1 MDNQELETMRF
12 SFEKM
17 NQRRLKNQSNSK
29 IIKQREKVKK
39 IRQYSI
45 ENMDS
50 LIDLA
55 KTNLEMNGIECFY
68 AENSDD
74 ACELIYDVVKDEDVV
89 VKAKSNTLREINL
102 NSFLDNKNI
111 QLIETDLGDRI
122 LQLNPSNRKPS
133 HPTGPISHF
142 NIKRIQKIIFDKFGE
157 ELSDNPFE
165 IMKYVRSNVLN
176 NIKKSNIGITG
187 ANAIAA
193 EDGSLIMVHNEG
205 NISLLSLKDT
215 HIIVAGIDKIV
226 NTIEEAMTVVKLET
240 MYATGTNV
248 TSYINVISAPS
259 KTADIE
265 KKLLKGMY
273 GAKRVILILLDNG
286 RSNALDECLL
296 CIGCGSCLIS
306 CPVYNTVGND
316 FGYKGYLGGRGVAIS
331 NFLENGKISKDS
343 GLYMCTLCGLCVLEC
358 PVSTPTPEIIEKIRT
373 NVNNLG
379 EQLDVHNRIKENI
392 KSTGKPFEKH

>member
-142 NIKRIQKIIFDKFGE
+142 NTKRIQKIID
-157 ELSDNPFE
+157 
-165 IMKYVRSNVLN
+165 
-176 NIKKSNIGITG
+176 
-187 ANAIAA
+187 
-193 EDGSLIMVHNEG
+193 
-205 NISLLSLKDT
+205 
-215 HIIVAGIDKIV
+215 
-226 NTIEEAMTVVKLET
+226 
-240 MYATGTNV
+240 
-248 TSYINVISAPS
+248 
-259 KTADIE
+259 
-265 KKLLKGMY
+265 
-273 GAKRVILILLDNG
+273 
-286 RSNALDECLL
+286 
-296 CIGCGSCLIS
+296 
-306 CPVYNTVGND
+306 
-316 FGYKGYLGGRGVAIS
+316 
-331 NFLENGKISKDS
+331 
-343 GLYMCTLCGLCVLEC
+343 
-358 PVSTPTPEIIEKIRT
+358 
-373 NVNNLG
+373 
-379 EQLDVHNRIKENI
+379 
-392 KSTGKPFEKH
+392 

>member
-1 MDNQELETMRF
+1 MDRQELETMRF

-17 NQRRLKNQSNSK
+17 NKRRLKNQSNSK
-29 IIKQREKVKK
+29 INKQREKVKK
-39 IRQYSI
+39 IRKNSV
-45 ENMDS
+45 ENRNS
-50 LIDLA
+50 LINLA
-55 KTNLEMNGIECFY
+55 KTNLEGNGIEYFF
-68 AENSDD
+68 AKDSEE
-74 ACELIYDVVKDEDVV
+74 ACKLIYDIIKDEEVV

-102 NSFLDNKNI
+102 NSFLDSKNI
-111 QLIETDLGDRI
+111 SIIETDLGDRI
-122 LQLNPSNRKPS
+122 LQLNPLNHKPS

-142 NIKRIQKIIFDKFGE
+142 NIKKIQKIIFDEFGE
-157 ELSDNPFE
+157 EISDNPFE
-165 IMKYVRSNVLN
+165 IMEYIKSNVLE
-176 NIKKSNIGITG
+176 NIEKSNVGISG

-215 HIIVAGIDKIV
+215 HIIVAGIDKLV
-226 NTIEEAMTVVKLET
+226 NTIEEAMAVVKLET
-240 MYATGTNV
+240 IYATGTNV

-265 KKLLKGMY
+265 KQLLKGMY

-286 RSNALDECLL
+286 RSNALNECLL
-296 CIGCGSCLIS
+296 CIGCGNCLIS
-306 CPVYNTVGND
+306 CPVYNSVGND

-331 NFLENGKISKDS
+331 NFLEDGKISKNS

-358 PVSTPTPEIIEKIRT
+358 PVSTPTPEIIEKIRF
-373 NVNNLG
+373 NVNQLG
-379 EQLDVHNRIKENI
+379 EQLEVHEKIKENI

>member
-1 MDNQELETMRF
+1 MDKQELETMRF

-29 IIKQREKVKK
+29 INKQREKVKK
-39 IRQYSI
+39 IRQNSV
-45 ENMDS
+45 ENRNS
-50 LIDLA
+50 LIKLTE
-55 KTNLEMNGIECFY
+55 KNLKRNGIEFLY
-68 AENSDD
+68 AKDAND
-74 ACELIYDVVKDEDVV
+74 ACELIYDIIKDENLV

-102 NSFLDNKNI
+102 TSFLDNKNI
-111 QLIETDLGDRI
+111 PVIETDLGDRI
-122 LQLNPSNRKPS
+122 LQLNHSNNKPS

-142 NIKRIQKIIFDKFGE
+142 NTKKIQKIIFDEFGKAISE
-157 ELSDNPFE
+157 NPCE
-165 IMKYVRSNVLN
+165 IMEYIKTNVINSIQKSNV
-176 NIKKSNIGITG
+176 GITG

-205 NISLLSLKDT
+205 NIGLLSLKNT

-226 NTIEEAMTVVKLET
+226 NTIEEAISVVKLET

-248 TSYINVISAPS
+248 TSYINVISSPS

-265 KKLLKGMY
+265 KNLLKGMY

-286 RSNALDECLL
+286 RSDALNECLL
-296 CIGCGSCLIS
+296 CIGCGNCLIS

-331 NFLENGKISKDS
+331 NFLENAKTSKDS

-358 PVSTPTPEIIEKIRT
+358 PVSTPTPEIIEKIRI
-373 NVNNLG
+373 NVTHLG
-379 EQLDVHNRIKENI
+379 EQLESHEKIKDNI
-392 KSTGKPFEKH
+392 KSTGKPFENH

>member
-1 MDNQELETMRF
+1 MDKQEIETMRF

-17 NQRRLKNQSNSK
+17 SQRRLKNQSNSK
-29 IIKQREKVKK
+29 INNQREKVKK
-39 IRQYSI
+39 IRQNSI
-45 ENMDS
+45 ENKEL
-50 LIDLA
+50 LINLA
-55 KTNLEMNGIECFY
+55 KKNLEENGIECFY
-68 AENSDD
+68 AKDSKD
-74 ACELIYDVVKDEDVV
+74 ACELIYDIVKEEDVL

-102 NSFLDNKNI
+102 TSFLDSKNI
-111 QLIETDLGDRI
+111 SVIETDLGDRI
-122 LQLNPSNRKPS
+122 LQLNPSNPKPS

-142 NIKRIQKIIFDKFGE
+142 NIKKIQKIIFDEFGE
-157 ELSDNPFE
+157 EISDDPFE
-165 IMKYVRSNVLN
+165 IMKYIRGNVLKNIEKSNV
-176 NIKKSNIGITG
+176 GITG

-205 NISLLSLKDT
+205 NISLLSLKNT

-226 NTIEEAMTVVKLET
+226 NTIEEAISIAKLET

-296 CIGCGSCLIS
+296 CIGCGNCLIS

-331 NFLENGKISKDS
+331 NFLEDGKVSKDS

-358 PVSTPTPEIIEKIRT
+358 PVSTPTPEIIEKIRN

-379 EQLDVHNRIKENI
+379 EQLDIHQRIKENI
-392 KSTGKPFEKH
+392 KSKGNPFEKH

>member
-1 MDNQELETMRF
+1 MDKKEIETMKL

-17 NQRRLKNQSNSK
+17 KRRLKTQSNSK
-29 IIKQREKVKK
+29 IDKQREDVKK
-39 IRQYSI
+39 IRQNSV

-50 LIDLA
+50 LINLA
-55 KTNLEMNGIECFY
+55 KKNLNENGIECLY
-68 AENSDD
+68 AKDGFE
-74 ACELIYDVVKDEDVV
+74 ACNFIYKIICDEKLIVKS
-89 VKAKSNTLREINL
+89 KSNTLREINL
-102 NSFLDNKNI
+102 NSFLEDKNI
-111 QLIETDLGDRI
+111 QVIETDLGDRI
-122 LQLNPSNRKPS
+122 LQLNHSNSKPS

-142 NIKRIQKIIFDKFGE
+142 NIEKIRKIISEEFGE
-157 ELSDNPFE
+157 EIDNDPYE
-165 IMKYVRSNVLN
+165 IMKYIRANVLENIEKSNV
-176 NIKKSNIGITG
+176 GITG

-205 NISLLSLKDT
+205 NISLLSIKDT
-215 HIIVAGIDKIV
+215 HIIVAGIDKVV
-226 NTIEEAMTVVKLET
+226 NTIEEAISVVKLET

-286 RSNALDECLL
+286 RSQALDECLL
-296 CIGCGSCLIS
+296 CIGCGNCLIS

-316 FGYKGYLGGRGVAIS
+316 FGYKGYLGGRGVVIS
-331 NFLENGKISKDS
+331 NFLENGRTSKDS

-358 PVSTPTPEIIEKIRT
+358 PVSTPTPELMEKIRV
-373 NVNNLG
+373 NVNRLG
-379 EQLDVHNRIKENI
+379 EHVNVHEKIKENI
-392 KSTGKPFEKH
+392 KSTGKPFIKN